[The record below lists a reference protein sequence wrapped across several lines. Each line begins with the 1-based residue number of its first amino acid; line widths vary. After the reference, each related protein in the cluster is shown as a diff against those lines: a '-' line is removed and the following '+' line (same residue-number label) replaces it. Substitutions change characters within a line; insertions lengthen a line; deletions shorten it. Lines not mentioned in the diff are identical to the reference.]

1 MRVDGPCARAVGQYY
16 NCLMGQRKELS
27 SNVMTAAPALE
38 RYQAQLRRLARQL
51 ASEAGLVS
59 FVASGSLVR
68 RYTSCGKAGCRC
80 TADPPERHGPYWQW
94 TKKLNGT
101 TVTRRLSDE
110 QAELFQKWVADRRR
124 LRATLA
130 AMEAVSDKAAAFVLK
145 EGQSRTAARAR
156 TARSRASG

>member
-1 MRVDGPCARAVGQYY
+1 
-16 NCLMGQRKELS
+16 MGNGKELS
-27 SNVMTAAPALE
+27 SKRMTAAPKLE
-38 RYQAQLRRLARQL
+38 RYESQLRRLARQL
-51 ASEAGLVS
+51 ASEAGLIS

-94 TKKLNGT
+94 TKKVNGT

-110 QAELFQKWVADRRR
+110 QAELFQQWLGDRQR
-124 LRATLA
+124 LQATLS
-130 AMEAVSDKAAAFVLK
+130 AMEAVSDKAAVLLLK
-145 EGQSRTAARAR
+145 EGRLKTAPRAR